1 MHLNSFIASTF
12 NDFEHVFIENIC
24 YALKLDRMLT
34 IQCFYQQSSLFRDKF
49 LSTNISF
56 SAD

>member
-12 NDFEHVFIENIC
+12 NHFEHVFIENIC

-34 IQCFYQQSSLFRDKF
+34 
-49 LSTNISF
+49 
-56 SAD
+56 